1 MINEIFQEEQA
12 QIHETLA
19 SLGVSANVKEQ
30 CSILSI
36 VFGFAFTLNH
46 ATHAIDAAPST
57 ATARPA
63 P

>member
-12 QIHETLA
+12 QIHETLGV
-19 SLGVSANVKEQ
+19 LGISANVKEQ
-30 CSILSI
+30 CSMSI
-36 VFGFAFTLNH
+36 VFGGAFTLNH
-46 ATHAIDAAPST
+46 AAHAIDAAPST